1 MPEDPQLRRLL
12 WYLIGGSRGGYNRAR
27 VILALK
33 ERPLNLNK
41 MAEKLGV
48 NYKAVQHHARGLQKN
63 GLIVTSGEKYGLLY
77 FLSPY
82 LEANYSMFEEIWSRV
97 GTK

>member
-12 WYLIGGSRGGYNRAR
+12 WYLIGGSRVGYNRAR
-27 VILALK
+27 IILTLK

-41 MAEKLGV
+41 LAEQLGV
-48 NYKAVQHHARGLQKN
+48 NYKAAQHHIRVLEKN
-63 GLIVTSGEKYGLLY
+63 GLIVSSGEKYGLLY

-82 LEANYSMFEEIWSRV
+82 LEANYNIFEEIWKRV